1 MKTRSQ
7 SRNEFSPTF
16 FTESS
21 ASWMSNKI
29 RRGAMLYY
37 KCQAIQKNGE
47 CCSRIAS
54 QKDEFL
60 DLDKQYCTQHAQLVL
75 LKARM

>member
-7 SRNEFSPTF
+7 QSREFSSSF

-21 ASWMSNKI
+21 TAWMQNKV

-37 KCQAIQKNGE
+37 KCEAIQKNGE

-60 DLDKQYCTQHAQLVL
+60 FLEKQYCTQHAQLAL
-75 LKARM
+75 LKQRM